1 MSDGIGWKERLTA
14 PKRETIESRL
24 RAATDRLATAGNA
37 QPRLDAEVLLRHVLG
52 IDRVG
57 LFLRYGEEIVPA
69 DAAAFDALVA
79 RRAEG
84 EPVAYLT
91 GTREFMGLPFI
102 VNPAVLIPRPETEL
116 LVAWA
121 LDWMQA
127 RPTATIVDVGTG
139 SGTIGLSLAAQA
151 MRDWTGSVMATDVSA
166 EALAVAARNRAA
178 LLSPPR
184 QRQVGLIR
192 GSLLSWCA
200 GPVDLVLANLPYLT
214 PEQLSANP
222 ALHAEP
228 SLALAGGADGLVL
241 IRELIDDLPRV
252 LAADGAVGMELDPA
266 QTDHVADLLRGIF
279 PMASITILPDL
290 AGWPRHVV
298 MRHPD
303 GGE

>member
-1 MSDGIGWKERLTA
+1 M
-14 PKRETIESRL
+14 RETIEARL
-24 RAATDRLATAGNA
+24 RTATDRLAAAGHA

-57 LFLRYGEEIVPA
+57 LFLRYGEEITPA
-69 DAAAFDALVA
+69 DAAAFDALIA

-91 GTREFMGLPFI
+91 ETREFMNLPFI

-116 LVAWA
+116 LVDWA
-121 LDWMQA
+121 LDWIRA

-139 SGTIGLSLAAQA
+139 SGTIALSVAAHA
-151 MRDWTGSVMATDVSA
+151 PRTWTGSVVANDVSD

-184 QRQVGLIR
+184 RRQVRLVR
-192 GSLLSWCA
+192 GSLLSWCG

-222 ALHAEP
+222 ALRAEP
-228 SLALAGGADGLVL
+228 PLSLAGGPDGLALVCV
-241 IRELIDDLPRV
+241 LIDDLPRV
-252 LAADGAVGMELDPA
+252 LAADGAVGLELDPA
-266 QTDHVADLLRGIF
+266 QTDRVADLLRKNF
-279 PMASITILPDL
+279 PKASITILADL
-290 AGWPRHVV
+290 AGWPRHIVV
-298 MRHPD
+298 RLSG